1 MIKLLKTITDE
12 RLGLRLA
19 RLGFGWVEVFWQGGK
34 VVGSQLRSRCNG
46 ESDRRLGKRIE
57 QVWRHG
63 LKRGGFQIEA
73 PGLSSFARIVLRRTA
88 MIPFG
93 EVMSYG
99 KLARAVGKP
108 GAARAVGQVMA
119 HNPLPLFFPC
129 HRVVAHNGRL
139 GGFTGGQGLKIRLLE
154 FEGWQVKGRGKNARL
169 IK

>member
-1 MIKLLKTITDE
+1 MIKVLKYKRDDNPRVE
-12 RLGLRLA
+12 RA

-34 VVGSQLRSRCNG
+34 VVRSQLRSRCNG
-46 ESDRRLGKRIE
+46 ESDRRLSKRIE

-63 LKRGGFQIEA
+63 LKRCGFQVEER
-73 PGLSSFARIVLRRTA
+73 GLSSFARIVLKRVA

-99 KLARAVGKP
+99 ELARAVGKP